1 MIRMLTPPHPGKILL
16 ENYIK
21 PVGISVRRLSYILR
35 VPYGR
40 MRATIKG
47 KSAVTADMALRLERY
62 FGSDARGWLAM
73 QSAYDLRCA
82 EMISGEQIKREISTR
97 FVDIQTLKGQFPKPE
112 RSVSIE
118 SMNIA
123 ISSRGAQAMF
133 SPPHPGMVLLEYMG
147 DTSVVQTVLRL
158 GVESDVLVS
167 LIDGCC
173 SVSP

>member
-1 MIRMLTPPHPGKILL
+1 MIRMLNPPHPGKILL

-21 PVGISVRRLSYILR
+21 PVGISVRKLSNSLR

-82 EMISGEQIKREISTR
+82 EVLSGEKIKREISPR
-97 FVDIQTLKGQFPKPE
+97 FVDIQTLKGQFTKPE

-133 SPPHPGMVLLEYMG
+133 SPPHPGKVLLG
-147 DTSVVQTVLRL
+147 IPPNL
-158 GVESDVLVS
+158 
-167 LIDGCC
+167 
-173 SVSP
+173 